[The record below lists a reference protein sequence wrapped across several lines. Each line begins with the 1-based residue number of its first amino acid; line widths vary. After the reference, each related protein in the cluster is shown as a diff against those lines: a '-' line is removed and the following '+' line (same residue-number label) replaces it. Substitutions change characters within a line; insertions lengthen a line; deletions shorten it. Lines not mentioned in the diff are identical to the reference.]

1 MKICH
6 KLTDEEN
13 IELYNIAKL
22 LKSNDKE
29 SVELAVGLLEN
40 YPENAKAKYYLFHE
54 ENHEEVYSLTLKE
67 LIALYKSGRKMKHNQ
82 FFFAFSPP
90 DLSSDPDWVI
100 EFVMNVLINQCYYEE
115 ND

>member
-6 KLTDEEN
+6 KLTEEEN

-40 YPENAKAKYYLFHE
+40 YPKNARAKYLFHE
-54 ENHEEVYSLTLKE
+54 ESYREDYSLTLKE
-67 LIALYKSGRKMKHNQ
+67 LIALYRSGKKMKYTS
-82 FFFAFSPP
+82 FFITFGA
-90 DLSSDPDWVI
+90 DLSNDPYWVI

>member
-6 KLTDEEN
+6 KLTDEES

-40 YPENAKAKYYLFHE
+40 YPENARAKYLFHDGNYRE
-54 ENHEEVYSLTLKE
+54 AYTLTLKE
-67 LIALYKSGRKMKHNQ
+67 LIALYKSGKKTKYTS
-82 FFFAFSPP
+82 FFTFSA
-90 DLSSDPDWVI
+90 DLSNDPYPYWVI
-100 EFVMNVLINQCYYEE
+100 DFVMNVLVNQCYYEG